1 MMVGAARGAA
11 MNKDTGTSWVREHVL
26 IVALFVILIFALLV
40 LWYWFEEIRGL
51 IMVLI

>member
-1 MMVGAARGAA
+1 
-11 MNKDTGTSWVREHVL
+11 MNGYPWMRWVMEHVL
-26 IVALFVILIFALLV
+26 ILALFVVLLFALLV